1 MQYKKSAEAS
11 GLMACRVM
19 KLNFLTP
26 NPYLRGGTSPPTPPP
41 PARLGRLLAKSRGL
55 VAYFPAFWSSF
66 LLSGAALK
74 YNIVFEDDFLINLH
88 EFYDFTVNMQSKWPS
103 RAKSTVKYSVFKRPK
118 IQKIRPE
125 VLRMQVKR

>member
-1 MQYKKSAEAS
+1 
-11 GLMACRVM
+11 M

-41 PARLGRLLAKSRGL
+41 ARAGQLLAKSRGV
-55 VAYFPAFWSSF
+55 VAYFPAFWNSF
-66 LLSGAALK
+66 LLSGAASQD
-74 YNIVFEDDFLINLH
+74 NIVFEHGFLINVH

-103 RAKSTVKYSVFKRPK
+103 RTKSTIKYNVFERPK

>member
-1 MQYKKSAEAS
+1 
-11 GLMACRVM
+11 MACRGL

-41 PARLGRLLAKSRGL
+41 PARAGQLLAGPRAP
-55 VAYFPAFWSSF
+55 VAYFPASWTFF
-66 LLSGAALK
+66 LLSGAALQH
-74 YNIVFEDDFLINLH
+74 NIVFEHDFLINFH

-103 RAKSTVKYSVFKRPK
+103 RAKSTIKYSVFERPK